1 MLDITQ
7 YPVQEVKPIHTV
19 LPSTVDEGEFPGG
32 PVVKMGFPGGSVVKN
47 PPTNARDTDLILGW
61 EDQPTPVFLPR
72 ESHGERHLVG
82 YMGSRR
88 VGHDL
93 ATKAAADIQ

>member
-1 MLDITQ
+1 MLDIAQ
-7 YPVQEVKPIHTV
+7 YPFQEVEPVHTV

-32 PVVKMGFPGGSVVKN
+32 PVVK
-47 PPTNARDTDLILGW
+47 TNARDTGLILGW

-72 ESHGERHLVG
+72 ESHGQGHLVG
-82 YMGSRR
+82 YIGSQR

-93 ATKAAADIQ
+93 ATKTADNQ